1 MFNFELPP
9 LTWRE
14 ARIPK
19 KSGGFRKLE
28 IPNDELK
35 ALQRQIL
42 QYLYRN
48 KELRPSAMAH
58 GFVPHRNT
66 CTALTHHNTK
76 APVILCMDIHDFFGT
91 FPIEPVRARMIGAGI
106 PATTVEK
113 ILTACTYKGHFPQG
127 APTSPYLTN
136 VGMLDTDRVLAAY
149 AKKHGY
155 IYTRYADDLTFSLR
169 EGETLKNKRQA
180 YFFFGVEK
188 ILSVM
193 LGIHL
198 KKAKSHEI
206 RINSRAARRV
216 TGVVI
221 RKDGLGFNAP
231 RRMRKN
237 TRAGIHNLAERIRK
251 NNGRVF
257 GEDHATWRKLLGSI
271 LYMDNLRSYS
281 PSEQVSGADPVI
293 QETDFRYLC
302 EKFNYTKGLEENGL
316 VPDR

>member
-1 MFNFELPP
+1 MFDFEMPP

-35 ALQRQIL
+35 AVQRTIL

-48 KELRPSAMAH
+48 KALKPSALAH
-58 GFVPHRNT
+58 GFVPFRNT
-66 CTALTHHNTK
+66 CTALTHHNTL

-91 FPIEPVRARMIGAGI
+91 FPIEPVRLRMVAAGV
-106 PATTVEK
+106 PATLVDK
-113 ILTACTYKGHFPQG
+113 ILEACTYKGHFPQG

-136 VGMLDTDRVLAAY
+136 IGMLDTDRVLAAY
-149 AKKHGY
+149 AKRHGY
-155 IYTRYADDLTFSLR
+155 IYTRYADDITFSYKAN
-169 EGETLKNKRQA
+169 EHPEKGQVNIF
-180 YFFFGVEK
+180 YGVEK
-188 ILSVM
+188 ILSSM

-198 KKAKSHEI
+198 KKSKSHI
-206 RINSRAARRV
+206 IDIKGRAARRV

-237 TRAGIHNLAERIRK
+237 IRAGIHNLAQRIRGHK
-251 NNGRVF
+251 GRVYD
-257 GEDHATWRKLLGSI
+257 EDHQKWKELLGYVR
-271 LYMDNLRSYS
+271 YMDTLRSYS
-281 PSEQVSGADPVI
+281 PSSQVAGADPTVN
-293 QETDFRYLC
+293 ETDWNYLC
-302 EKFNYTKGLEENGL
+302 IKFNYMKGLDDGT
-316 VPDR
+316 VSA

>member
-1 MFNFELPP
+1 MFDFEMPP

-35 ALQRQIL
+35 VVQRTIL

-48 KELRPSAMAH
+48 KQLKPSALAH
-58 GFVPHRNT
+58 GFVPFRNT
-66 CTALTHHNTK
+66 CTALTHHNML

-91 FPIEPVRARMIGAGI
+91 FPIEPVRLRMVAAGI
-106 PATTVEK
+106 PATLVDK
-113 ILTACTYKGHFPQG
+113 ILEACTYKGHFPQG

-136 VGMLDTDRVLAAY
+136 IGMLDTDRVLAAY
-149 AKKHGY
+149 AKRHGY
-155 IYTRYADDLTFSLR
+155 IYTRYADDITFSYKAN
-169 EGETLKNKRQA
+169 EHPDKGQVNIF
-180 YFFFGVEK
+180 YGVEK
-188 ILSVM
+188 ILSSM

-198 KKAKSHEI
+198 KKSKSHI
-206 RINSRAARRV
+206 IDIKGRAARRV

-237 TRAGIHNLAERIRK
+237 IRAGIHNLARKIRGNKGRI
-251 NNGRVF
+251 F
-257 GEDHATWRKLLGSI
+257 DEDHLKWRELLGYVR
-271 LYMDNLRSYS
+271 YMDTLRSYS
-281 PSEQVSGADPVI
+281 PSPQAAGADPTVD
-293 QETDFRYLC
+293 ETDWNYLC
-302 EKFNYTKGLEENGL
+302 IKFNYMKGLDDGT
-316 VPDR
+316 VSA

>member
-1 MFNFELPP
+1 MFDFDLPP

-35 ALQRQIL
+35 QLQRTIL

-48 KELRPSAMAH
+48 KGLRPSAMAH
-58 GFVPHRNT
+58 GFVPYRNT
-66 CTALTHHNTK
+66 CTALTHHNTL
-76 APVILCMDIHDFFGT
+76 APIILCMDIHDFFGT

-149 AKKHGY
+149 ASKHGY

-169 EGETLKNKRQA
+169 DGAAPQKKQT
-180 YFFFGVEK
+180 FFFYGVEK

-237 TRAGIHNLAERIRK
+237 IRAGIHNLAERIRG

-257 GEDHATWRKLLGSI
+257 DEDHLTWRKLLGSI

-281 PSEQVSGADPVI
+281 PSAQVAGADPVVN
-293 QETDFRYLC
+293 ETDFRYLC
-302 EKFNYTKGLEENGL
+302 LKFNYQKGLANNGDDI
-316 VPDR
+316 PA